1 MKQFSGVFMVQIL
14 LLFTLWTI
22 AQDVPENSYPVSH
35 NLPFI
40 ETWDSGTFAYNDW
53 VLVPVYTNWSVITST
68 GNPSPSADFSWDPVR
83 LNYSLSLETPEL
95 FSGYQICTT
104 IWCDF
109 DIKLVN
115 VNSSGN
121 ERLFLDVFHNGT
133 WINRA
138 WFSNTES
145 KDWTTTHVALL
156 EASDTTFKVRFRA
169 EGMNSAGIQGWYID
183 NIKIFM
189 KCNPPVDLSVQNT
202 TNNEITLTWS
212 EPEGNIEGPEPQW
225 IHWDDG
231 INYTSVGTCGNC
243 TWDVAAHWDASQLAE
258 FKGGAVTKISFFPS
272 SYGSADFRIRVWQ
285 GNNASTML
293 VDQAVPSV
301 IYDQWNTIDI
311 ANPVPI
317 DITQDLWIGYNM
329 WEYYGMEAGC
339 DAGPAFDGYGD
350 MFCWAGIWYS
360 MHEYSGYIDY
370 NWNIQ
375 GYVETMDDHM
385 PDSSF
390 LIGYNLYRSDD
401 NNLTYNKLNSSPITD
416 TNYVD
421 HVPVYQEYCY
431 FVTSIFQIDYGLTCE
446 SDSSNVTCAGVIS
459 GTVNLDGG
467 RISIYPN
474 PAKDKVVIKSDI
486 IITGI
491 ELFNCTGQSVL
502 AMKDANEKSITVNV
516 TALEPGVYTI
526 SIKTHNGNIIGKIA
540 VIHY

>member
-1 MKQFSGVFMVQIL
+1 MKTIHWFIMVIFLFGSGIH
-14 LLFTLWTI
+14 
-22 AQDVPENSYPVSH
+22 AQSDLG
-35 NLPFI
+35 LPFI
-40 ETWDSGTFAYNDW
+40 EDWDSGNFAYNEW
-53 VLVPVYTNWSVITST
+53 ILVPEYTNWSVNNTT
-68 GNPSPSADFSWDPVR
+68 GNPSPSADFSWEPAR
-83 LNYSLSLETPEL
+83 TNYSLSLESPWL
-95 FSGYQICTT
+95 FSGYQIFTT

-109 DIKLVN
+109 DIKLAD

-138 WFSNTES
+138 WFSNTENM
-145 KDWTTTHVALL
+145 DWTTKHVALL
-156 EASDTTFKVRFRA
+156 EASDTTFKIRFRA
-169 EGMNSAGIQGWYID
+169 EGMNSAGIEDWYID

-189 KCNPPVDLSVQNT
+189 KCNPPVNLSVQNT

-225 IHWDDG
+225 IHWDNG
-231 INYTSVGTCGNC
+231 INYSSVGTCGNC
-243 TWDVAAHWDASQLAE
+243 SWDVAARWDASQLTDLE
-258 FKGGAVTKISFFPS
+258 GGAVTQISFFPS

-375 GYVETMDDHM
+375 GYVETMDDHI

-401 NNLTYNKLNSSPITD
+401 NNITYNKLNTTPITD
-416 TNYVD
+416 TNYID
-421 HVPVYQEYCY
+421 HVPGYQEYCY
-431 FVTSIFQIDYGLTCE
+431 YVTSLFEIDYGVTCE
-446 SDSSNVTCAGVIS
+446 SDSSNVTCTDVVNSVAEMGAYKIS
-459 GTVNLDGG
+459 V
-467 RISIYPN
+467 YPN
-474 PAKDKVVIKSDI
+474 PSGDKVVFSAEIPI
-486 IITGI
+486 NGI
-491 ELFNCTGQSVL
+491 ELFDFTGMKVFDIQDLHEKEKIIDVSTLKPGIYFTKISSGDVCT
-502 AMKDANEKSITVNV
+502 MKKITV
-516 TALEPGVYTI
+516 L
-526 SIKTHNGNIIGKIA
+526 H
-540 VIHY
+540 